1 MSRRFKPRT
10 APVGLAGL
18 RMKTSR
24 TFQIAIAVTAAVAA
38 VAVALLILA
47 SDHVETPI
55 VLAVL
60 TVAAAGSYV
69 VIGLAVMARRPAN
82 SIGPLLVAIGIAV
95 LLMGLRAANS
105 PGTFIAGALSSHVVP
120 VLIVHLL
127 MVFPS
132 GRFESKFQRN
142 IVALGYLDAFVL
154 PFLAVLVFNPRLQC
168 VSCPQN
174 PLLLDAHDGIHQGIT
189 VARLTL
195 DAFVT
200 IGLATELTR
209 RWYAAMPTQRALLAP
224 VIWSGS
230 ATMAAFVVF
239 LVSELAGSPVEV
251 LHALGLMALL
261 VSAVVPCAI
270 AFGFVRGRFSRAGAV
285 SDFVAMLTS
294 DRYRN
299 ADLRDALAVALED
312 PSLEVEYWLPDR
324 RCFVDADGQPTERP
338 HERSGR
344 LWHSIELNGE
354 LVAAIIHDA
363 STGDKTE
370 LIQAAGGAAALSLEN
385 KRLEAE
391 LRAHVNELRLSRAR
405 IVEAADQE
413 RKRIERDLHDG
424 AQQKLLSVA
433 LNLQLAGLKMRDDP
447 FEASELFKT
456 ASVDLTEATE
466 ELRELARGIH
476 PAVLTDRGLSG
487 ALSALADRIP
497 LRVDVVS
504 RLTCRLPSQVES
516 TAYFVVAEALTNVAR
531 YANAS
536 AASVTVDES
545 DGYITIE
552 IRDDGIG
559 GADPKNGTGLRGLA
573 DRVAAYDGRLEVRSE
588 SGRGTIVNATL
599 RRDSSKPGE
608 KILSAPRLI
617 NSDRPL

>member
-1 MSRRFKPRT
+1 
-10 APVGLAGL
+10 
-18 RMKTSR
+18 MKSSR
-24 TFQIAIAVTAAVAA
+24 TFQITVAVTAAAA
-38 VAVALLILA
+38 ALAVALLILA
-47 SDHVETPI
+47 SNHVETPL
-55 VLAVL
+55 VLAAL
-60 TVAAAGSYV
+60 TVMTASLYV
-69 VIGLAVMARRPAN
+69 GMGLAVIVRRPAN
-82 SIGPLLVAIGIAV
+82 SVGPILVAIGFAV

-105 PGTFIAGALSSHVVP
+105 SEAFIAGALSSHVIP
-120 VLIVHLL
+120 VMLVHLL

-132 GRFESKFQRN
+132 GKFENKFQRK
-142 IVALGYLDAFVL
+142 IVALGYLDAFIL
-154 PFLAVLVFNPRLQC
+154 PFLAVLVFDPRLQC
-168 VSCPQN
+168 VTCPQN
-174 PLLLDAHDGIHQGIT
+174 PLLLDSNDGVHQGIT

-209 RWYAAMPTQRALLAP
+209 RWYAAMPTQRAVLTP

-230 ATMAAFVVF
+230 AAMAAFVVF
-239 LVSELAGSPVEV
+239 LVSELAGSPVQV
-251 LHALGLMALL
+251 LYALGLVALV

-285 SDFVAMLTS
+285 SDFVAMLTG
-294 DRYRN
+294 DQYRN
-299 ADLRDALAVALED
+299 SDLRDALAVALED
-312 PSLEVEYWLPDR
+312 PSLEVAYWLPDR
-324 RCFVDADGQPTERP
+324 HCFVDADGQPTERP
-338 HERSGR
+338 HERTGR
-344 LWHSIELNGE
+344 RWHSIELNGE
-354 LVAAIIHDA
+354 LVAAINHDA

-391 LRAHVNELRLSRAR
+391 LRAHVNELRMSRAR

-433 LNLQLAGLKMRDDP
+433 LSLQLAGMKICDDP
-447 FEASELFKT
+447 VAAGELFKT

-487 ALSALADRIP
+487 ALSALADRSP
-497 LRVDVVS
+497 FRVEVVTRLLR
-504 RLTCRLPSQVES
+504 RLPPHVES

-536 AASVTVDES
+536 VATVTVEEFDDKVS
-545 DGYITIE
+545 IE
-552 IRDDGIG
+552 IHDDGIG
-559 GADPKNGTGLRGLA
+559 GADPKTGTGLRGLA
-573 DRVAAYDGRLEVRSE
+573 DRVAAHDGRLEVTSE
-588 SGRGTIVNATL
+588 YGRGTIVAATL
-599 RRDSSKPGE
+599 RRDLSKAVEEFP
-608 KILSAPRLI
+608 SAPSLNGI
-617 NSDRPL
+617 ERPH